1 LLRSHL
7 NSKATIENRGGNFS
21 EEKFPPHPPQKTL
34 AFEVGQ
40 RYMLTVTRES
50 DFTEEERTVAEVAAC
65 ICTILLR
72 HRDATAAAD
81 KKRRA
86 KAVRAIIN
94 SLSFSELDAAAH
106 IVKTFDQN
114 GKNEGILVAGNIAD
128 KLGFARS
135 VITGTLRKLE
145 GASLIET
152 RSLGMKGTYIKI
164 KDTLLIDELG
174 KL

>member
-1 LLRSHL
+1 MLSSHL
-7 NSKATIENRGGNFS
+7 GGKEKPQS
-21 EEKFPPHPPQKTL
+21 EEEKTI
-34 AFEVGQ
+34 
-40 RYMLTVTRES
+40 
-50 DFTEEERTVAEVAAC
+50 TEIAEC
-65 ICTILLR
+65 ICMVLKR
-72 HRDATAAAD
+72 HRDSNVAAD

-94 SLSFSELDAAAH
+94 SLSFSELEAATH
-106 IVKTFDQN
+106 IIKTFDQN
-114 GKNEGILVAGNIAD
+114 DKSEGILVAGNIAD

-164 KDTLLIDELG
+164 KDSLLVDELR